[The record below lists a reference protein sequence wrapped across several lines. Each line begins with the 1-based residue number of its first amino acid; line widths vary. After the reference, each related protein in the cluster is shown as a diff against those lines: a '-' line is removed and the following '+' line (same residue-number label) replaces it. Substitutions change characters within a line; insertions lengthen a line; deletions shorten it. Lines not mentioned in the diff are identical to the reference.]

1 MTMSKST
8 QELLELAARHNSPNY
23 APAPVVFQRGEGVYL
38 YDTDGNSYL
47 DLTAG
52 VAVNSLG
59 YNHPRLTEALTEQVQ
74 RLLHVSN
81 LYYSVE
87 QVELLEKLCELS
99 FAERIFFCN
108 SGAEANEAALKL
120 ARRYQFTL
128 GQGSQRTEI
137 VSTHRSFHGRTIATV
152 TATGQPAY
160 HEGFEPLV
168 PGFVYAHYNDVDS
181 LKSLIGPQTAAVI
194 LEPIQGEGG
203 VNPATRE
210 FLQAARDLCDEHG
223 AILIFDEVQ
232 TGIGRTGS
240 LFAYQHFGITPDI
253 MTLAKGL
260 GGGVPIGA
268 TLSTERIFTGWKRG
282 SHGATFGGNSLAC
295 RAALTVLDLIA
306 NDDFLRN
313 VHAQSERLIA
323 GLRDIA
329 TRHPVITSVNGIGLM
344 IGADCGQAAPELSAE
359 ALKHGLLLN
368 TAGGTK
374 LRLVP
379 PLTFTDADSDE
390 AIARLN
396 RTFDAWAT
404 SKAAS

>member
-1 MTMSKST
+1 MSKSS
-8 QELLELAARHNSPNY
+8 QELLALAALRNSPNY
-23 APAPVVFQRGEGVYL
+23 APASVVFERGEGVYL
-38 YDTDGNSYL
+38 YDTDGKSYL

-59 YNHPRLTEALTEQVQ
+59 YNHPTLTKAICEQAQ
-74 RLLHVSN
+74 KLIHVSN

-87 QVELLEKLCELS
+87 QIDLLERLCALS
-99 FAERIFFCN
+99 FADRVFFCN

-120 ARRYQFTL
+120 ARRYQFKL
-128 GQGSQRTEI
+128 GQGAQRSEI
-137 VSTHRSFHGRTIATV
+137 VSTHRSFHGRTLATV

-168 PGFVYAHYNDVDS
+168 AGFVYAEYNNIES
-181 LKSLIGPQTAAVI
+181 LKALVGPQTAAVI

-203 VNPATRE
+203 VKPASRE

-223 AILIFDEVQ
+223 AVLIFDEVQ

-268 TLSTERIFTGWKRG
+268 MLATEKIFTGWQRG
-282 SHGATFGGNSLAC
+282 SHGSTFGGNSLAC
-295 RAALTVLDLIA
+295 RAALTVLSLVA
-306 NDDFLRN
+306 DDAFLNN
-313 VHAQSERLIA
+313 VRAQSERLMN

-329 TRHPVITSVNGIGLM
+329 TRHSVIKDVRGIGLM
-344 IGADCGQAAPELSAE
+344 LGADCGEHAGALSAE

-368 TAGGTK
+368 TAGGTM

-379 PLTFTDADSDE
+379 PLVFTDADSEE
-390 AIARLN
+390 AIVRLN
-396 RTFDAWAT
+396 KTFDSWAAAT
-404 SKAAS
+404 SAN